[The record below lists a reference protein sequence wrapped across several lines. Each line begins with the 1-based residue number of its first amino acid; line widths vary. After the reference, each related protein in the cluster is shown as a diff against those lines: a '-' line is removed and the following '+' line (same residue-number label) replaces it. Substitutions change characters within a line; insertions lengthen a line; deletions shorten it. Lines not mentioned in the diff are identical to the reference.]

1 MILSCANAG
10 LVRANASP
18 HASYQ
23 FVHEGSPPHQGV
35 HNYYKGN
42 LPRPSDLHHTW
53 QLLTNNWRSLAI
65 AWKILLRPSDQHHL
79 RFGEFL
85 IAKGQMGGSLGA
97 LRCQKVA
104 SIAVM
109 KLYRGVNG
117 RSGALAS
124 TPRAPIYPFCRGR
137 L

>member
-10 LVRANASP
+10 LVTANASP
-18 HASYQ
+18 HASTSLCMR
-23 FVHEGSPPHQGV
+23 VLLRIKECTIII
-35 HNYYKGN
+35 KAN

-65 AWKILLRPSDQHHL
+65 AWKLFLRPSDQHHL
-79 RFGEFL
+79 RFGESL
-85 IAKGQMGGSLGA
+85 VTRGQMGGSLGA

-124 TPRAPIYPFCRGR
+124 TPRA
-137 L
+137 